1 MLSLYTKIPMPWIEW
16 NRENTKYVLTLL
28 PLSGFLTGA
37 LEAVWFTVSLLAG
50 FHAPLYAAVACGL
63 PLLLHGGIHLDGLA
77 DTADAGAS
85 YASAEK
91 RRAILADPHLGAFG
105 AAAIVLYELL
115 TFGVLCEIFVLV
127 NPQDMRSFLSL
138 LMAAYVLPMML
149 TQLAAAVIPP
159 AVPEGM
165 LYSLTSVSDRRLNVV
180 TAAAVAVLCFIV
192 IVTARGISVVVFA
205 AAAAAVFL
213 YFRNL
218 ARKRFG
224 GISGDLCGWLIKVSE
239 VVMLAALLVS
249 LKWF

>member
-1 MLSLYTKIPMPWIEW
+1 MLSLYTKIPMPLVEW
-16 NRENTKYVLTLL
+16 NPENTKYVLTLL

-63 PLLLHGGIHLDGLA
+63 PLVLHGGIHLDGLA
-77 DTADAGAS
+77 DTVDAGAS
-85 YASAEK
+85 YASVEK
-91 RRAILADPHLGAFG
+91 RREILADPHLGAFG
-105 AAAIVLYELL
+105 AAAIVFYELI
-115 TFGVLCEIFVLV
+115 TFGVFCEVFVLV
-127 NPQDMRSFLSL
+127 NPQETRSFLAL

-159 AVPEGM
+159 VVPEGM

-180 TAAAVAVLCFIV
+180 TAAAIAIFCTVV
-192 IVTARGISVVVFA
+192 IVVIRGISMTVFA
-205 AAAAAVFL
+205 AAALFVFL

-218 ARKRFG
+218 ALKRFG
-224 GISGDLCGWLIKVSE
+224 GISGDLCGWLIKISE
-239 VVMLAALLVS
+239 AVMLAAVLVS